1 MRSRIVIVLFLGLL
15 IGCTKHNTPVIP
27 PAVQLEKDIVIIDQY
42 LADRGITATEDTTG
56 VRYVIHTLGT
66 GPIPTLSTCIR
77 VNYTGTL
84 LSDGS
89 QFDTNSD
96 IKFILSSPNLI
107 NGWKIA
113 FPKLPQGSKA
123 TLYIP
128 SVYAYGP
135 SSQATIPANSNLI
148 FEVELLDVYEY
159 NSAGGYCYQDPLLL
173 PEVQLAKDV
182 ATIDQYLAAKGIS
195 AQADTSGIRYTIQSL
210 GTGAAP
216 TLSSCVLIKYT
227 GKLLPGGSLFDQ
239 NTSGFKSPLK
249 NLIGGL
255 RTGLQYLPSGTK
267 ATFYIP
273 SGKAYGPVS
282 SGSKIPAN
290 ANLMFELELVDVT
303 DYNATTDSCN

>member
-15 IGCTKHNTPVIP
+15 IGCNKDTTPVVP

-42 LADRGITATEDTTG
+42 LADKGITATKDTTG
-56 VRYVIHTLGT
+56 VRYVVHKLGT
-66 GPIPTLSTCIR
+66 GPKPTLSNCIR
-77 VNYTGTL
+77 VSYTGTF

-96 IKFILSSPNLI
+96 IKFVLGSPNLI
-107 NGWKIA
+107 TGWKIA

-135 SSQATIPANSNLI
+135 TAKDKIPANSNLI
-148 FEVELLDVYEY
+148 FEVELLDVYAY
-159 NSAGGYCYQDPLLL
+159 NSAGAYCYPDPLLL

-182 ATIDQYLAAKGIS
+182 AIIDQYLTDKGIS
-195 AQADTSGIRYTIQSL
+195 AQTDPSGLRYTIQSL

-216 TLSSCVLIKYT
+216 TLSNCIMIKYS
-227 GKLLPGGSLFDQ
+227 GKLLSGSLFDQ
-239 NTSGFKSPLK
+239 NGTGFKSPLK
-249 NLIGGL
+249 NLI
-255 RTGLQYLPSGTK
+255 TGLKTGLPLLPKGTK

-273 SGKAYGPVS
+273 SGLAYGPVS

-290 ANLMFELELVDVT
+290 ANLIFELELVDVT